1 MIRTALIMAAMLV
14 FAACKQTAEPV
25 AELETEDKI
34 TEEEALDLLHTW
46 TNAYLG
52 GDAAPLIEVLDDT
65 WEYSGSSDGK
75 TTNKIAT
82 IDEFS
87 QADYSFDEIEY
98 HDLKVKLYDN
108 IAVVRGWERMVILG
122 ADKQDTTILKLR
134 FTDVYRKQEGKV
146 RAIAT
151 HSSPMD

>member
-1 MIRTALIMAAMLV
+1 MIRTALTMAVILV
-14 FAACKQTAEPV
+14 FAACKQAAEPI
-25 AELETEDKI
+25 AEPEIVDKI

-46 TNAYLG
+46 TNAYLE
-52 GDAAPLIEVLDDT
+52 GDAGPLIEVLDDT
-65 WEYSGSSDGK
+65 WEYSGSSDGN
-75 TTNKIAT
+75 TTDKIAT

-98 HDLKVKLYDN
+98 HDLDVKLYDD

-122 ADKQDTTILKLR
+122 ADKQDTTVLKLR
-134 FTDVYRKQEGKV
+134 FTDVYQKKEGKV
-146 RAIAT
+146 RAIVT